1 MASLVMTI
9 DSSSDQSDIEQKD
22 KKLLKKHNKK

>member
-9 DSSSDQSDIEQKD
+9 DSSSDQSDTEQKLE
-22 KKLLKKHNKK
+22 KTLKKHSKK